1 VTKADA
7 LYFIPQAIP
16 CMLHLENRT
25 HLKWKILEVISQIM
39 NEEII
44 CSLQNRAQWKM
55 PTESN
60 RGGGGAQR

>member
-1 VTKADA
+1 
-7 LYFIPQAIP
+7 
-16 CMLHLENRT
+16 LHLENRT
-25 HLKWKILEVISQIM
+25 HLKWKIIEVISQIM

-60 RGGGGAQR
+60 RGGGPQS